1 MAKKGRKT
9 HYGYKEHI
17 ATDEN
22 GLVLSLETTAANE
35 HDSLK
40 FEPLLEKANLPDR
53 AKVYADKAYKSK
65 KHDEILTDRKLKNRI
80 HHKAVKNKPLTNW
93 QKKFNSRLSSFRYT
107 VERTFGSKVLWFNAG
122 VARYVGII
130 KTHSQHIL
138 ESIAYNLKRS
148 PNLKMQQEAK
158 NQLLKF

>member
-1 MAKKGRKT
+1 VAKKGRKT

-40 FEPLLEKANLPDR
+40 FETLLEKANLPDR

-93 QKKFNSRLSSFRYT
+93 QKKFNSRLSSFRY
-107 VERTFGSKVLWFNAG
+107 KV
-122 VARYVGII
+122 
-130 KTHSQHIL
+130 
-138 ESIAYNLKRS
+138 
-148 PNLKMQQEAK
+148 
-158 NQLLKF
+158 